1 MSFNQLKVE
10 DIEKI
15 FYKINENAC
24 ELLEEAELLYNHE
37 KYARAYLCAHIAFE
51 EFGKLPILYSVA
63 LDIHFGKKVNWKK
76 LNKDI
81 RDHQTKISQSYVSML
96 LILFKFMKVKGY
108 TEFKFSLI
116 TNSYDEIMDFLDE
129 TNFSYSEAIEELYL
143 DAENQKQINM
153 IPAVAD
159 LLNGFKNSSLYADFH
174 DGIFYKPSERI
185 DKDICGFGITLA
197 KIQKK
202 YHQLPD
208 FDKEGFGFNE
218 LTQEIEYSN
227 ALKQFLESVDE
238 LEELQKQ
245 K

>member
-10 DIEKI
+10 EIEKI
-15 FYKINENAC
+15 FNKINENAC

-63 LDIHFGKKVNWKK
+63 LDVHFGKKVNWKK
-76 LNKDI
+76 LSKQI
-81 RDHQTKISQSYVSML
+81 RDHHTKISESYVSIL
-96 LILFKFMKVKGY
+96 VILIKFMKVKGY
-108 TEFKFSLI
+108 TKFNFSVI
-116 TNSYDEIMDFLDE
+116 TQFYDEIMDYLDDA
-129 TNFSYSEAIEELYL
+129 NFSISETIEELL
-143 DAENQKQINM
+143 FDDENQKQINL

-174 DGIFYKPSERI
+174 EGIFNLPSERI
-185 DKDICGFGITLA
+185 DKDICGFGIKLA

-208 FDKEGFGFNE
+208 MDEEGFGFDE
-218 LTQEIEYSN
+218 LTQDVEYSK
-227 ALKQFLESVDE
+227 AFQQFLDSLDK
-238 LEELQKQ
+238 LEEAQNQK
-245 K
+245 